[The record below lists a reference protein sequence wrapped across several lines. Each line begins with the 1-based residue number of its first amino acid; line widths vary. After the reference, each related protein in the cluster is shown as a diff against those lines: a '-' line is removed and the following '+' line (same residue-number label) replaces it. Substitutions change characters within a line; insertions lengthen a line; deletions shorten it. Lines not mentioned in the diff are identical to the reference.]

1 MLTPDYYH
9 NHTPI
14 ILSPTKITDDF
25 NYSTGIIF
33 SPLRSDII
41 VDQKNESLENK
52 IEELS
57 NENRALKIE
66 IQLINERLKYIEQ
79 HMMDRNEKM
88 EEFRFHMSE
97 LLDKLV

>member
-1 MLTPDYYH
+1 MLTPDYY
-9 NHTPI
+9 NRTPI

-33 SPLRSDII
+33 SPLRSEII

-79 HMMDRNEKM
+79 HMMNHNEKM
-88 EEFRFHMSE
+88 EKIKYCICEMM
-97 LLDKLV
+97 DAMN